1 MTSLKRV
8 FDLVQSVCIKC
19 GTPTH
24 GEFTIGSKEYC
35 GDDYQKEKEKT
46 VDRRK
51 LRLTEEA
58 KKLLKDI
65 TEDL

>member
-1 MTSLKRV
+1 VLKKV

-35 GDDYQKEKEKT
+35 KDDYQKEEEKI
-46 VDRRK
+46 VDKRK
-51 LRLTEEA
+51 IRLTEEA
-58 KKLLKDI
+58 KRLLKNI